1 VIRALRRGGFALLSA
16 LNLAWGGWALGAPVH
31 FFRAFPGFG
40 RHWTSAYPPYNEHL
54 VADLGATM
62 LALGVL
68 LGAAA
73 LLDRPVV
80 SWVVAAG
87 VGTFDLVH
95 FGYHAL
101 HAGQMSEADRVL
113 SQLSL
118 VASVLLP
125 PALAATHHRRG
136 RQ

>member
-1 VIRALRRGGFALLSA
+1 MIRAVRRGGFAVLAA
-16 LNLAWGGWALGAPVH
+16 LNLAWGAWALAAPAH
-31 FFRAFPGFG
+31 FFRTFPGFG

-54 VADLGATM
+54 VADLGGTM

-68 LGAAA
+68 LILAAV
-73 LLDRPVV
+73 LDRPVV

-101 HAGQMSEADRVL
+101 HPGSMSATDRTL
-113 SQLSL
+113 GLLSL
-118 VASVLLP
+118 AGSVLLP
-125 PALAATHHRRG
+125 PALAATHHWRR
-136 RQ
+136 